1 VGQEALEPSLATTHL
16 VEAAI
21 APTHHIHDLVMAH
34 RHAPARTN
42 IIIVVRL
49 VGEEASLG
57 KMFHVL

>member
-16 VEAAI
+16 VEAVI

-34 RHAPARTN
+34 QRAPARTS
-42 IIIVVRL
+42 IIIVVHL

-57 KMFHVL
+57 KMFRML

>member
-16 VEAAI
+16 VVAAI
-21 APTHHIHDLVMAH
+21 APPHHIHDLVMAH
-34 RHAPARTN
+34 RRAAARTS
-42 IIIVVRL
+42 IIIVVHL